1 MLTFSD
7 RLRKNVRVEDNILMS
22 ANLIGQ
28 QIEHYRVEDV
38 IGEGGMGTVYRAID
52 VNLARPVAI
61 KVMHQQYV
69 LQPEFQQR
77 FQQEA
82 QAAAR
87 LEHPSIV
94 SVYHFGREHGL
105 LYIVM
110 ELVPGLSLG
119 TYMKQLVARGQV
131 IRLDETILLMAQVA
145 DALGYAHRKG
155 VVHRDIKPDN
165 IIVKQLNQA
174 ERPDEPPL
182 RAVVTDFGLAKLME
196 GGIDTQP
203 GEFMG
208 TLAYI
213 SPEQILE
220 GSLDGRSDIYSL
232 GVVLFQLATGQLP
245 FSVKTP
251 SEALLKHVHQPPP
264 SPHEL
269 QPALS
274 LGLEQIILK
283 ALAKNAD
290 ERYQTSEA
298 LAANLRQEAAV
309 LGDLESVVL
318 SDSTQSSVVSMVI
331 ELDSDPNL
339 ANTSRWL
346 GEEQA
351 QPPGY
356 DRLLISREGG
366 DPEIYSL
373 YKRSFTIGRS
383 EGNDIVLVG
392 SKVSRWHARLE
403 YKSDRWLIADAG
415 STNGTFLHETKLLQ
429 DSAQAWPSDQIVRIG
444 PFSLR
449 LETPLVDRKPV
460 LPEYEDPP
468 HRAEQIAP
476 LQQDVPVFAPP
487 PSVPREY
494 IAVDMRPK
502 RLKGSGICRVLLLN
516 EGDQRTTITVSGSD
530 PLGRLRFDASS
541 KQVTLS
547 PGQKGVVD
555 FYLEEQKRPFIGRKQ
570 SLQFRMHVNSGFHEL
585 QSLTGEYLSGP
596 VISVWLLLALFVLFL
611 ILLLVV
617 TFGVGFLPWE
627 SRFFAI

>member
-1 MLTFSD
+1 
-7 RLRKNVRVEDNILMS
+7 MS
-22 ANLIGQ
+22 ADMIGQ
-28 QIEHYRVEDV
+28 QIEHYRFEDV
-38 IGEGGMGTVYRAID
+38 IGAGGMGTVYRALD

-61 KVMHQQYV
+61 KVMHPQYV
-69 LQPEFQQR
+69 AQPDFQQR

-119 TYMKQLVARGQV
+119 TYLKQLIERGQV

-182 RAVVTDFGLAKLME
+182 RAVVTDFGLAKIME
-196 GGIDTQP
+196 GGIQTKS

-220 GSLDGRSDIYSL
+220 ASLDGRSDIYSL

-251 SEALLKHVHQPPP
+251 SEALQKHVHQSPPL
-264 SPHEL
+264 PHEL

-274 LGLEQIILK
+274 TGLGQIILK
-283 ALAKNAD
+283 ALAKKPA

-298 LAANLRQEAAV
+298 LAADLRREATA
-309 LGDLESVVL
+309 LGDQESMIL

-346 GEEQA
+346 GEQQVQA
-351 QPPGY
+351 PGY
-356 DRLLISREGG
+356 DRLQISREGEP
-366 DPEIYSL
+366 PEIYSL

-392 SKVSRWHARLE
+392 SNVSRWHARLE
-403 YKSDRWLIADAG
+403 YKSGRWHVADAG
-415 STNGTFLHETKLLQ
+415 STNGTFLNETKLLQ
-429 DSAQAWPSDQIVRIG
+429 DTAQAWPGDQLVRIG
-444 PFSLR
+444 PFFLR
-449 LETPLVDRKPV
+449 LETPLVDHKPLLQEV
-460 LPEYEDPP
+460 ESPP
-468 HRAEQIAP
+468 RPAAQAVP
-476 LQQDVPVFAPP
+476 FQQDVPVFVPPPAPP
-487 PSVPREY
+487 LEH

-502 RLKGSGICRVLLLN
+502 QLKKSGICRLLLLN
-516 EGDQRTTITVSGSD
+516 EGDERTMITVSGSD
-530 PLGRLRFDASS
+530 PLGRLHFDASS
-541 KQVTLS
+541 KQVALS

-555 FYLEEQKRPFIGRKQ
+555 FYLEVQKRPLIGRKQ
-570 SLQFRMHVNSGFHEL
+570 ALPFTMHVYTSFHDL
-585 QSLTGEYLSGP
+585 DTLTGELLSGP
-596 VISVWLLLALFVLFL
+596 VISVWLLLLLFVLFL
-611 ILLLVV
+611 FLLLVV
-617 TFGVGFLPWE
+617 TFGVEFIPWPFG
-627 SRFFAI
+627 SAF